1 MAEMLTRE
9 LQAYEANKAELIE
22 KFRGK
27 FALVKDD
34 DVVGIFDTKLDA
46 IRQGYERFGNMPFL
60 AKQILEV
67 EAPLWFTSNLL
78 GV

>member
-34 DVVGIFDTKLDA
+34 DIVGIFDTKLDA